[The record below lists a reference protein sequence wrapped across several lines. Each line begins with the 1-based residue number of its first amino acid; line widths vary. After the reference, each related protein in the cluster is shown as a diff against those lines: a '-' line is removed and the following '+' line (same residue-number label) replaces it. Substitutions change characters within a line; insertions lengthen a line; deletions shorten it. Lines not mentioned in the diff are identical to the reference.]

1 MKAAKDTRMIERR
14 FITSPARILA
24 AIVMRPVANT
34 SAFGGVATGSMKA
47 QLAAMVRA
55 GLVMN
60 LLSIVLVS
68 LAALLLAPLLPGAE

>member
-1 MKAAKDTRMIERR
+1 
-14 FITSPARILA
+14 
-24 AIVMRPVANT
+24 
-34 SAFGGVATGSMKA
+34 
-47 QLAAMVRA
+47 MVRA